1 MSVKCRKSNNYD
13 VEFIEVIENI
23 NCHAQS
29 FHFINGFENLP
40 ELKFKGLGHGIKL
53 FHFPANDRVAHFL
66 FWQNDCSIRTK
77 IDILLNFTES
87 KSKLT
92 RNP

>member
-40 ELKFKGLGHGIKL
+40 ELKFKGLGQGSATFWTRRASFRIISKCEQL
-53 FHFPANDRVAHFL
+53 FMCLVCTVNYL
-66 FWQNDCSIRTK
+66 I
-77 IDILLNFTES
+77 
-87 KSKLT
+87 
-92 RNP
+92 